1 MKLHD
6 RQSKIE
12 GSGVYFVRAELKV
25 KKKFSC
31 LYVIQYISTWKC
43 VGGKRNNSPKV
54 PEISQ
59 HLQKIY

>member
-31 LYVIQYISTWKC
+31 LYVIQYIST
-43 VGGKRNNSPKV
+43 
-54 PEISQ
+54 
-59 HLQKIY
+59 

>member
-31 LYVIQYISTWKC
+31 LYVIQYISMRKF
-43 VGGKRNNSPKV
+43 VGGKRNNSAKV
-54 PEISQ
+54 PQISQ
-59 HLQKIY
+59 QLQKMY